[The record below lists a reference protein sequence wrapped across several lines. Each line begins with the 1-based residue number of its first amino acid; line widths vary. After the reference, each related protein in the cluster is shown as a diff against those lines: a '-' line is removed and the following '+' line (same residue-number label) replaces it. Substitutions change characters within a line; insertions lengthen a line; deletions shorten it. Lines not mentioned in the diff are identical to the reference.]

1 MEVEVS
7 GRARKERREGRKEFI
22 RLRRTGMPDKG
33 KRIKEKGKG
42 KGRICRRGDPWSRN
56 DNIREHSVRAGKAK
70 SPSLP
75 FTKGG
80 RKKERGIRGKARST
94 RKRDGELWF

>member
-7 GRARKERREGRKEFI
+7 RRARKERREGRKEFI
-22 RLRRTGMPDKG
+22 RLRRTEC
-33 KRIKEKGKG
+33 RIKEKGERKKVKG
-42 KGRICRRGDPWSRN
+42 KSRICRRGDPWSRN

-75 FTKGG
+75 LY
-80 RKKERGIRGKARST
+80 ERGKKKGKRH
-94 RKRDGELWF
+94 